1 MIKPGPCIYLIEV
14 YKMKDGFIKV
24 AAATPKIKVADP
36 AYNTEEI
43 LKIIDETEKNGAS
56 ILVFSELT
64 ISGYTCGDLFLQ
76 QPLLTECKNQLL
88 RIVKATENKSML
100 VVVGCPIVI
109 KQKLYNC
116 AVVISDGSILGIVPK
131 THLPNYSEFYELR
144 HFTSGEGLEE
154 DFWFGEE
161 FGYVNVA
168 VNQLFKCKEI
178 PELVVACEICEDLW
192 VPLPPSTYHAMAGA
206 TVICNPSA
214 SVETTTKESYRRSL
228 VSNQSARLLAAY
240 IYADAGEGEST
251 QDVVYSGHHLIC
263 ENGSVLAE
271 AKRFTNEIIYADID
285 VQKLAAERRKM
296 TSFPGGQTDDY
307 FEQEFSLEVKEN
319 KITRTF
325 PKAPFVPDNQDERDK
340 RCDEILSLQSM
351 GLKKRLEH
359 TNCKHAVVG
368 ISGGLDSTLAVLV
381 TARAFDL
388 LDIPR
393 ENLICVTMPC
403 FGTTDR
409 TYQNAVSLIKELGAT
424 LKEVRIEKA
433 VRQHFADIGHDEN
446 NHDVTYENSQ
456 ARERTQILMDMAN
469 QYNGMVIGTG
479 DMSELA
485 LGWATY
491 NGDHMSMYAVN
502 CSVPKTLVR
511 YLVLYYAETTENK
524 KLSEVLMD
532 VLDTP
537 VSPELLPPV
546 DGVISQKT
554 EDLVGPYELH
564 DFFLYYML
572 RFGFPKAKLYRMAKL
587 TFDGVYDD
595 ETIKKWLDK
604 FYWRFFSQQFKR
616 SCLPDGPKV
625 GSVAVSPRGDLRMP
639 SDASPTAWL

>member
-1 MIKPGPCIYLIEV
+1 
-14 YKMKDGFIKV
+14 MKDGFIKV

-154 DFWFGEE
+154 DLWFGEE

-296 TSFPGGQTDDY
+296 TSFPGGQTDEY
-307 FEQEFSLEVKEN
+307 FEQEFSLEVKET

-511 YLVLYYAETTENK
+511 YLVLYYAETTENQ

-572 RFGFPKAKLYRMAKL
+572 RFGFPKAKLYRMAKQ